1 MKKIIPGIF
10 VILFPYLFFI
20 LTYLITKIQNTD
32 LSFVIFLV
40 MFFISIILLVTAV
53 IGTSIIFSV
62 NNIPL
67 KSTIINFLIKLA
79 YIPVHLLMFLL
90 FGAFMNPFLI
100 AFLLVPIFVSI
111 CFQILTGIVSLGT
124 FIGSYKFKNCNL
136 ALSILGCI
144 LSFFYII
151 DIVMAIIILIVNIYK
166 VIKKKHKKGISTN
179 KSL

>member
-1 MKKIIPGIF
+1 MKKIIPSIL
-10 VILFPYLFFI
+10 VILLPYL
-20 LTYLITKIQNTD
+20 YLIFSLLINKIQNTD
-32 LSFVIFLV
+32 LAVIIYLV
-40 MFFISIILLVTAV
+40 MFFITIILLVTSA

-67 KSTIINFLIKLA
+67 KSAIINFLTKFA
-79 YIPVHLLMFLL
+79 YIPVHLLMILL
-90 FGAFMNPFLI
+90 LGAFMNPFLI
-100 AFLLVPIFVSI
+100 AFLLVPIFLSI
-111 CFQILTGIVSLGT
+111 SFQVLTGIVSLGT

-166 VIKKKHKKGISTN
+166 VIKRKHIKNSATI
-179 KSL
+179 

>member
-1 MKKIIPGIF
+1 MKKIIPSIL
-10 VILFPYLFFI
+10 VILLPYLFLLLSKLINNIPDVNLAFI
-20 LTYLITKIQNTD
+20 
-32 LSFVIFLV
+32 IFLV
-40 MFFISIILLVTAV
+40 TFFVMTILLVTSV

-67 KSTIINFLIKLA
+67 KSAIINFLTKLA
-79 YIPVHLLMFLL
+79 YIPVHLLMLIL

-100 AFLLVPIFVSI
+100 ALLPVPIFLTI
-111 CFQILTGIVSLGT
+111 FFQVLTGIVSLGT

-166 VIKKKHKKGISTN
+166 VIKKKHIKNSATI
-179 KSL
+179 